1 MTEIVADCPRCKA
14 LRVTISLLS
23 WHLIAKKHRWQHIY
37 EAFGLCRHC
46 SFTTI
51 FILSQKNINTTN
63 YFVDREVASL
73 NCSLNN
79 YFNVDGFVSL
89 KDFGQRV
96 PPEHLP
102 PDILSIFQEG
112 AKCMA
117 VECFNAGATMFR
129 LCIDR
134 ATTKLLPANSL
145 ETLNART
152 RRSLGLRLQWLFD
165 NEKLPD
171 ALRELSVCVKDDGDD
186 GAHAGNLSKEEAV
199 DLVDFTHI
207 LLERIYTEREKLR
220 IANERRTNRRANKS

>member
-1 MTEIVADCPRCKA
+1 MTEIVSDCPRCKA
-14 LRVTISLLS
+14 SRVTFSLLS
-23 WHLIAKKHRWQHIY
+23 WHLFNKKHRWQHVY

-46 SFTTI
+46 SLTTV
-51 FILSQKNINTTN
+51 FILSQKDINTTE
-63 YFVDREVASL
+63 YFTDREVASL
-73 NCSLNN
+73 NCSLNK

-129 LCIDR
+129 LCIDL
-134 ATTKLLPANSL
+134 ATTNLIPVNDI

-152 RRSLGLRLQWLFD
+152 RRSLGRRLQWMFD
-165 NEKLPD
+165 NGKLPE
-171 ALRELSVCVKDDGDD
+171 ALRDLSVCVKDGGDD
-186 GAHAGNLSKEEAV
+186 GAHSGNITKEEAV

-207 LLERIYTEREKLR
+207 LLERLYTDSAKLR
-220 IANERRTNRRANKS
+220 IANERRINRRANQS